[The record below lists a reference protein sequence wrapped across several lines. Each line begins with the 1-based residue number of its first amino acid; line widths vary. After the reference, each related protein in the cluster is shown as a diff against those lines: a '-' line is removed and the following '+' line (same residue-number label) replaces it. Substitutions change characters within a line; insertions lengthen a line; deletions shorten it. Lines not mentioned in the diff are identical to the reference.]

1 MELEDEHVPK
11 QDKQG
16 NTKQQK
22 QNKKQAKKQ
31 KRKPKQKQKQ
41 KQKQNDATAE
51 LDVASNVRAT

>member
-1 MELEDEHVPK
+1 VPK

-41 KQKQNDATAE
+41 KQNDATAE

>member
-41 KQKQNDATAE
+41 KQNDATAE